1 MNTNRFFSNE
11 VLGPKYGK
19 LIQEIFEIPQHKSFY
34 PALANRIDNLK
45 KVLDKDIE
53 EGLITGKCLDNA
65 KQISF
70 YCDDILERNTDIPSQ
85 LLQFSSDNKINYLK
99 IIFNPK
105 RKDREIDS
113 IREVMRKSRLLVYTT
128 SLVSNIEQY
137 INHFNQTII
146 ETKGTEEFKSL
157 FLKLAP
163 ELLLVLFGRYART
176 IKPEEDAKR
185 FWLLLSIKYYSMI
198 YEKHISNTL
207 IFFFYFMQ
215 GEERIA
221 EYLKESPFTRIDY
234 KNSNT
239 NVLGGIP
246 INKHDLMMN
255 KN

>member
-1 MNTNRFFSNE
+1 MNTNRFFSND

-19 LIQEIFEIPQHKSFY
+19 LIQEIFEIPQHKGFY
-34 PALANRIDNLK
+34 PMLVDKINNFK
-45 KVLDKDIE
+45 NVLDKDIKE
-53 EGLITGKCLDNA
+53 ELISGKCLDNA

-70 YCDDILERNTDIPSQ
+70 YCDDILERNIDIPSQ
-85 LLQFSSDNKINYLK
+85 LLQFASDNKINYLK

-105 RKDREIDS
+105 RKDREVDS
-113 IREVMRKSRLLVYTT
+113 IREIMRKSRLVVYTT
-128 SLVSNIEQY
+128 SLISNIELY
-137 INHFNQTII
+137 INNFNQTIL

-198 YEKHISNTL
+198 YEKQISNTL
-207 IFFFYFMQ
+207 MLFFYMMQ

-221 EYLKESPFTRIDY
+221 DYLRKSPF
-234 KNSNT
+234 S
-239 NVLGGIP
+239 
-246 INKHDLMMN
+246 KHDLIIN